1 VYYQRKPEIQHIKE
15 KIIEYVTK
23 ELEEISPQN
32 ESDKSLTQSH
42 SSRESDSF
50 WGNFDKNAASNEKD
64 GDIESVESEIHRWG
78 EQSTLRRDANPVH
91 AMEVLKENF
100 PRIYLL
106 FRKYCVLP
114 ATQNKDEHVFSFVA
128 RNTQPLCRQIKVE
141 TIETSRKGS
150 SPLGWPAGGGHL
162 GLAAVSLLHSLT

>member
-1 VYYQRKPEIQHIKE
+1 MK
-15 KIIEYVTK
+15 VT
-23 ELEEISPQN
+23 
-32 ESDKSLTQSH
+32 SLTQSH

-50 WGNFDKNAASNEKD
+50 WGNFVKNAASNEKD
-64 GDIESVESEIHRWG
+64 GNIESVESEMHRWG

-91 AMEVLKENF
+91 AMEALKKNF

-114 ATQNKDEHVFSFVA
+114 ATQNKDERVFSFVA

-141 TIETSRKGS
+141 TIEKKVIVGS
-150 SPLGWPAGGGHL
+150 AIRNHGFIFNYLDGVDS
-162 GLAAVSLLHSLT
+162 SSDEEE